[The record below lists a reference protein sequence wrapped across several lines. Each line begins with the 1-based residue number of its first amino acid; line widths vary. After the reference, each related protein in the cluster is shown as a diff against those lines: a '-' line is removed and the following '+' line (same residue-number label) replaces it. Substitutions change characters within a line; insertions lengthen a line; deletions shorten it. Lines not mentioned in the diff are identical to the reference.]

1 MKRRTFFKHALKHVT
16 LVTAPAWLQAQPIS
30 VIAQQKHV
38 THDRK
43 QKAGIDSSER
53 LITLFLC
60 GDVMTGRGIDQIL
73 PYPSSP
79 EIYESYLRDA
89 RDYIH
94 IAEIING
101 PIAQPV
107 SFDYIW
113 GDALTEFAR
122 FAPDLRIINLET
134 SITSNDRYWKG
145 KGINY
150 RMHPRNIQCLTV
162 AGIDGVALANNHILD
177 WDYAGLEET
186 LVTLQQANIKT
197 AGAGADI
204 LDAQAP
210 AVFEIPGK
218 GRVLLF
224 SFCDVSSGIPYPWQ
238 ATRRKP
244 GVVLLPDLS
253 PATVRE
259 LTAQINSHKQK
270 NDIVIASI
278 HWGGNWGYRIATEH
292 AYFAHALID
301 EAGVD
306 IIHGHSSHHPKGIE
320 IYRNRPVIYG
330 CGDFINDYEGI
341 RDHKQY
347 RGDLS
352 LMYFVSLN
360 ANTGELVRFEMVPMQ
375 MKHFSVNHANEADAK
390 WLTEML
396 NTEGSK
402 LNTAAQLLNSRKVRL
417 SWS

>member
-1 MKRRTFFKHALKHVT
+1 M
-16 LVTAPAWLQAQPIS
+16 
-30 VIAQQKHV
+30 AQQKHV
-38 THDRK
+38 THESK
-43 QKAGIDSSER
+43 QKAGIDSSEH

-73 PYPSSP
+73 PYPNSP

-89 RDYIH
+89 RDYIQ

-101 PIAQPV
+101 PIARPV

-113 GDALTEFAR
+113 GDALTEFTR

-150 RMHPRNIQCLTV
+150 RMHPRNIRCLSV
-162 AGIDGVALANNHILD
+162 AGIDGVTLANNHVLD

-186 LVTLQQANIKT
+186 LATLQQAHIKT
-197 AGAGADI
+197 AGAGANI
-204 LDAQAP
+204 REAQAP

-224 SFCDVSSGIPYPWQ
+224 SFCDDSSGVPSNWQ
-238 ATRRKP
+238 ASRGKP
-244 GVVLLPDLS
+244 GVYLLPDLS

-259 LTAQINSHKQK
+259 IAAQINSLRQK
-270 NDIVIASI
+270 NDIIIASI
-278 HWGGNWGYRIATEH
+278 HWGGNWGYRIAADH
-292 AYFAHALID
+292 ARFAHALID
-301 EAGVD
+301 KADVD

-320 IYRNRPVIYG
+320 IYRDRPVIYG

-341 RDHKQY
+341 RGHEDY

-352 LMYFVSLN
+352 LMYFVTM
-360 ANTGELVRFEMVPMQ
+360 NTNSGELVRFEMAPMQ
-375 MKHFSVNHANEADAK
+375 MKHFRVNHANKADAK

-402 LNTAAQLLNSRKVRL
+402 LNTSAQLLDNRKIRL
-417 SWS
+417 SW